1 MIAAAPMSMTEDWPA
16 PVEVVNEAGRS
27 DIVLL
32 CEHASRHLPAE
43 FGGLGLD
50 AVDLSRHIAWDIGAA
65 AVTRGLALRL
75 DAPAFLGTY
84 SRLIVDLNRPIGAA
98 SAMPA
103 RSEATDVPGNV
114 DLGAAERERRY
125 RLIYAPYHERVAVHL
140 DRRAAAGRPTT
151 LVTIHSFTPV
161 FLGVARPWHAG
172 ILFDRSRTFAEAVIA
187 GLARDPSLVVAAN
200 EPYVVDRDSDYAIP
214 VHGTDRG
221 LPAILVE
228 IRNDLIDSD
237 AGVAEWV
244 DRLAFVLPEA
254 RRGDDHGRLCQKSKR
269 SDKISGLP

>member
-1 MIAAAPMSMTEDWPA
+1 MPAAAPVPAMDDWPE
-16 PVEVVNEAGRS
+16 PVEVLNEAGRS

-43 FGGLGLD
+43 YSGLGLGE
-50 AVDLSRHIAWDIGAA
+50 ADLSRHIAWDIGAA
-65 AVTRGLALRL
+65 AVTRSLALRL
-75 DAPAFLGTY
+75 DAAAFLGTY
-84 SRLIVDLNRPIGAA
+84 SRLIIDLNRPIGAA
-98 SAMPA
+98 SAMPT
-103 RSEATDVPGNV
+103 RSEATDVPGNAR
-114 DLGAAERERRY
+114 LTATERERRH
-125 RLIYAPYHERVAVHL
+125 RLIHAPYHERVAVHL
-140 DRRAAAGRPTT
+140 DRRVAAGRPTT

-172 ILFDRSRTFAEAVIA
+172 ILFDRSRTFAHAVIA

-200 EPYVVDRDSDYAIP
+200 EPYTVDRDSDYAIP

-228 IRNDLIDSD
+228 IRNDLIDTD

-244 DRLAFVLPEA
+244 ERLAVVLPA
-254 RRGDDHGRLCQKSKR
+254 ADRGDDDQDQRQKSRR